1 MKFPF
6 FKKWPMPPIRK
17 FEQTFIKE
25 HPNYRL
31 IRISTD
37 YWDIIKT
44 IGIYFIT
51 KTEED
56 KEYFLKN
63 YYEECKKVYHDDLIK
78 SNLLD
83 IIKEFE
89 FAVLSREDI
98 DKRYLGN
105 LYFAELDN

>member
-6 FKKWPMPPIRK
+6 FKKMQLPPIRK

-37 YWDIIKT
+37 YWDIIKI

-51 KTEED
+51 KTEID

-63 YYEECKKVYHDDLIK
+63 YYEECKKIYHDELVK
-78 SNLLD
+78 SNIYD
-83 IIKEFE
+83 IEKFE
-89 FAVLSREDI
+89 YAVLSQEDI

-105 LYFAELDN
+105 LYYAKLDN

>member
-6 FKKWPMPPIRK
+6 FKKMQLPPLTI
-17 FEQTFIKE
+17 FEQTFVKE

-31 IRISTD
+31 IDIDTG

-44 IGIYFIT
+44 AHTYFIT
-51 KTEED
+51 KTEVD
-56 KEYFLKN
+56 KEYLLKN
-63 YYEECKKVYHDDLIK
+63 LFEECKKEYHDELVK

-83 IIKEFE
+83 IETFE
-89 FAVLSREDI
+89 YIVLSREDI
-98 DKRYLGN
+98 DKRYLSN

>member
-6 FKKWPMPPIRK
+6 FKKMQLPPLTI

-31 IRISTD
+31 IDIDTG

-44 IGIYFIT
+44 AHTYFIT
-51 KTEED
+51 KTEVD
-56 KEYFLKN
+56 KEYLLKN
-63 YYEECKKVYHDDLIK
+63 LFEECKKEYHDELVK

-83 IIKEFE
+83 IEKFE
-89 FAVLSREDI
+89 YAVLSREDI
-98 DKRYLGN
+98 DKRYLSN

>member
-6 FKKWPMPPIRK
+6 FKKMQLPPLTI
-17 FEQTFIKE
+17 FEQTFVKE

-31 IRISTD
+31 IDIDTG

-44 IGIYFIT
+44 AHTYFIT
-51 KTEED
+51 KTERD
-56 KEYFLKN
+56 KEYLLKN
-63 YYEECKKVYHDDLIK
+63 LFEECNKEYHDELVK

-83 IIKEFE
+83 IEKFE
-89 FAVLSREDI
+89 YAVLSREDI

>member
-6 FKKWPMPPIRK
+6 FKKMPLPPLTI

-31 IRISTD
+31 IDIDTG

-44 IGIYFIT
+44 AHTYFIT
-51 KTEED
+51 KTEVD
-56 KEYFLKN
+56 KEYLLKN
-63 YYEECKKVYHDDLIK
+63 LFEECKKEYHDELVK

-83 IIKEFE
+83 IEKFE
-89 FAVLSREDI
+89 YAVLSREDI

>member
-6 FKKWPMPPIRK
+6 FKKMQLPPLTI
-17 FEQTFIKE
+17 FEQTFVKE

-31 IRISTD
+31 IDIDTG

-44 IGIYFIT
+44 AHTYFIT
-51 KTEED
+51 KTEVD
-56 KEYFLKN
+56 KEYLLKN
-63 YYEECKKVYHDDLIK
+63 LFEECKKEYHDELVK

-83 IIKEFE
+83 IEKFE
-89 FAVLSREDI
+89 YAVLSREDI

>member
-17 FEQTFIKE
+17 FESEFIKK

-31 IRISTD
+31 I
-37 YWDIIKT
+37 DIDTHYYDFIKDAR
-44 IGIYFIT
+44 IYFIT
-51 KTEED
+51 KTEAD
-56 KEYFLKN
+56 KEYLLKN
-63 YYEECKKVYHDDLIK
+63 LFEECKKVYHDELVK

-83 IIKEFE
+83 IETFE
-89 FAVLSREDI
+89 YIVLSREDI
-98 DKRYLGN
+98 DKRYLSN

>member
-6 FKKWPMPPIRK
+6 FKKMQLPPLTI

-31 IRISTD
+31 IDIDTG

-44 IGIYFIT
+44 AHTYFIT
-51 KTEED
+51 KIEVD
-56 KEYFLKN
+56 KEYLLKN
-63 YYEECKKVYHDDLIK
+63 LFEECKKEYHDELVK

-83 IIKEFE
+83 IEKFE
-89 FAVLSREDI
+89 YAVLSREDI

>member
-6 FKKWPMPPIRK
+6 FKKMQLPPLTI

-31 IRISTD
+31 IDIDTG

-44 IGIYFIT
+44 AHTYFIT
-51 KTEED
+51 KTEVD
-56 KEYFLKN
+56 KEYLLKN
-63 YYEECKKVYHDDLIK
+63 LFEECKKVYHDELVK

-83 IIKEFE
+83 IETFE
-89 FAVLSREDI
+89 YIVLSREDI

>member
-6 FKKWPMPPIRK
+6 FKKMQLPPLTI

-31 IRISTD
+31 IDIDTG

-44 IGIYFIT
+44 AHTYFIT
-51 KTEED
+51 KTERD

-63 YYEECKKVYHDDLIK
+63 LFEECKKEYHDELVK
-78 SNLLD
+78 SNIYD
-83 IIKEFE
+83 IENFK
-89 FAVLSREDI
+89 FAVLSQEDI
-98 DKRYLGN
+98 DNRYKGN
-105 LYFAELDN
+105 LSYAELDN

>member
-1 MKFPF
+1 MQL
-6 FKKWPMPPIRK
+6 PPLTI
-17 FEQTFIKE
+17 FEQTFVKE

-31 IRISTD
+31 IDIDTG

-44 IGIYFIT
+44 AHTYFIT
-51 KTEED
+51 KTEAD

-63 YYEECKKVYHDDLIK
+63 LFEECKKEYHDELVK

-83 IIKEFE
+83 IETFE
-89 FAVLSREDI
+89 YAVLSREDI

>member
-6 FKKWPMPPIRK
+6 FKKMQLPPLTI

-31 IRISTD
+31 I
-37 YWDIIKT
+37 DIDT
-44 IGIYFIT
+44 GYYFIN
-51 KTEED
+51 KTEVD
-56 KEYFLKN
+56 KEYLLKN
-63 YYEECKKVYHDDLIK
+63 LFEECKKEYHDELVK

-83 IIKEFE
+83 IEKFE
-89 FAVLSREDI
+89 YAVLSREDI

>member
-6 FKKWPMPPIRK
+6 SKKMQLPPLTI

-31 IRISTD
+31 IDIDTG

-44 IGIYFIT
+44 AHTYFIT
-51 KTEED
+51 KTEVD
-56 KEYFLKN
+56 KEYLLKN
-63 YYEECKKVYHDDLIK
+63 LFEECKKEYHDELVK

-83 IIKEFE
+83 IEKFE
-89 FAVLSREDI
+89 YAVLSREDI

>member
-1 MKFPF
+1 MNFPF
-6 FKKWPMPPIRK
+6 FKKMQLPPLTI

-31 IRISTD
+31 IDIDTG

-44 IGIYFIT
+44 AHTYFIT
-51 KTEED
+51 KTEVD
-56 KEYFLKN
+56 KEYLLKN
-63 YYEECKKVYHDDLIK
+63 LFEVCKKEYHDELVK

-83 IIKEFE
+83 IEKFE
-89 FAVLSREDI
+89 YAVLSREDI

>member
-6 FKKWPMPPIRK
+6 FKKMQLPPLTI

-31 IRISTD
+31 IDIYTG
-37 YWDIIKT
+37 YWDISKT
-44 IGIYFIT
+44 VHIIFIT
-51 KTEED
+51 KTEID

-83 IIKEFE
+83 IIKKFE

>member
-6 FKKWPMPPIRK
+6 FKKMQLPPLTI

-31 IRISTD
+31 IDIDTG

-44 IGIYFIT
+44 AHTYFIT
-51 KTEED
+51 KTEVD
-56 KEYFLKN
+56 KEYLLKN
-63 YYEECKKVYHDDLIK
+63 LFEECKKEYHDELVK

-83 IIKEFE
+83 IEKFE
-89 FAVLSREDI
+89 YAVLSREDI
-98 DKRYLGN
+98 DKRYLAN

>member
-1 MKFPF
+1 MKFTF
-6 FKKWPMPPIRK
+6 FKKMQLPPLTI

-31 IRISTD
+31 IDIDTG

-44 IGIYFIT
+44 AHTYFIT
-51 KTEED
+51 KIEVD
-56 KEYFLKN
+56 KEYLLKN
-63 YYEECKKVYHDDLIK
+63 LFEECKKEYHDELVK

-83 IIKEFE
+83 IEKFE
-89 FAVLSREDI
+89 YAVLSREDI

>member
-17 FEQTFIKE
+17 FESEFIKE

-31 IRISTD
+31 VNIDTHYYD
-37 YWDIIKT
+37 FIKDAR
-44 IGIYFIT
+44 IYFIT
-51 KTEED
+51 KTEAD
-56 KEYFLKN
+56 KEYLLKN
-63 YYEECKKVYHDDLIK
+63 LFEECKKVYHDELVK

-83 IIKEFE
+83 IETFE
-89 FAVLSREDI
+89 YIVLSREDI
-98 DKRYLGN
+98 DKRYLSN